1 MPLFLSTIEMQAV
14 NSQFELQLLTFSTT
28 FGIEPSSGTSSQA
41 FNIIVINST
50 EIDFE
55 KYDNMK
61 LEVRIY
67 NILLFLEMAMRTFAF
82 VKLFIYSEPTR
93 FSYYIL
99 SVPRVLRLVTQYP
112 LIYAEVMQ

>member
-1 MPLFLSTIEMQAV
+1 MQRLVFVFETSMPLFLSTIEMQAV

-67 NILLFLEMAMRTFAF
+67 DILIFSNGFKNFCLCKTIHSLRTQQFL
-82 VKLFIYSEPTR
+82 V
-93 FSYYIL
+93 
-99 SVPRVLRLVTQYP
+99 
-112 LIYAEVMQ
+112 